1 MRKPCNGFPVR
12 SRVRARVRARLR
24 ARLRA
29 RVHSPVPANV
39 RSFTVVR
46 PAAPPFFPPR
56 AAPLPPV
63 PRAAPS

>member
-12 SRVRARVRARLR
+12 SRVRARVRAR
-24 ARLRA
+24 
-29 RVHSPVPANV
+29 VHVPVPANV

-46 PAAPPFFPPR
+46 PAAPPPFPPR
-56 AAPLPPV
+56 TAPLPPL